1 MFTLHRTTR
10 IAICCSAAVLS
21 ACAKKDNAAID
32 TTGSSSA
39 SSTTNTT
46 TVPPPPPAP
55 APAPV
60 NLADFAGKWDVR
72 SVPVSGDTT
81 PTTFVLTATSGTTG
95 WSFKFPGR
103 APVAA
108 RITVAGDSIEID
120 AGPYS
125 SVRRKRVTVTTNSG
139 FRLQN
144 GNLVGT
150 TTAHYKVKTAD
161 SVLVLNSTGTRAK

>member
-1 MFTLHRTTR
+1 MFTPHRTTR
-10 IAICCSAAVLS
+10 IAICCSAAVLA

-32 TTGSSSA
+32 TTASSSA
-39 SSTTNTT
+39 STT
-46 TVPPPPPAP
+46 TATTTAPAP

-81 PTTFVLTATSGTTG
+81 PTTYVLTATSSTTG
-95 WSFKFPGR
+95 WSLKFPGR

-108 RITVAGDSIEID
+108 RITVAGDSVEMD
-120 AGPYS
+120 AGPYQ
-125 SVRRKRVTVTTNSG
+125 SVRRKGVTVNTNSG
-139 FRLQN
+139 LRIQN

>member
-10 IAICCSAAVLS
+10 IAICCSAAVLTS
-21 ACAKKDNAAID
+21 CAKKDNAAMD
-32 TTGSSSA
+32 TTASSSA
-39 SSTTNTT
+39 STT
-46 TVPPPPPAP
+46 TTTTAPAP

-81 PTTFVLTATSGTTG
+81 PTTYVLTATSGTTG
-95 WSFKFPGR
+95 WTMKFPGR
-103 APVAA
+103 APIAA
-108 RITVAGDSIEID
+108 RITVAGDSVEID
-120 AGPYS
+120 AGPYL
-125 SVRRKRVTVTTNSG
+125 SVRRKGVTVTTNG
-139 FRLQN
+139 GLRVQN
-144 GNLVGT
+144 GKLVGS